1 MSELLSGINSVVEAL
16 KSGRDI
22 NTIYVIKEK
31 TDSRISPILK
41 LAEEMNVQV
50 KRTNKANLDRLA
62 GYGVHQGVVAEVGS
76 FKYYSLSDI
85 LDKAEERGEQ
95 PLVVLLDG
103 IMDPQ
108 NLGAIIRSAECLGAH
123 GIVIPKH
130 GACEVTPAVVRASA
144 GAAEHLKV
152 ARETNL
158 VNAINEL
165 KKRGVWIVGSDTQ
178 GSESCYNLDFP
189 ESVAIV
195 IGSEGRGIR
204 RLVRENCDFM
214 VHIPMKGRVNSL
226 NASVS
231 CAIILAQIGR
241 LRGEAAEL

>member
-1 MSELLSGINSVVEAL
+1 LSELLPGINSVAEAL

-22 NTIYVIKEK
+22 STIYVVKGK
-31 TDSRISPILK
+31 VDSRISHILQM
-41 LAEEMNVQV
+41 AEEMNIQV
-50 KRTNKANLDRLA
+50 RRMDKANLDRLA
-62 GYGVHQGVVAEVGS
+62 GSGTHQGVVAEAES
-76 FKYYSLSDI
+76 FLYYSLTDI
-85 LDKAEERGEQ
+85 LDEAEKRGEQ

-123 GIVIPKH
+123 GVVIPKH

-144 GAAEHLKV
+144 GAVEHLKV
-152 ARETNL
+152 ARVTNL

-165 KKRGVWIVGSDTQ
+165 KKRGVWIVGSDVQ
-178 GSESCYNLDFP
+178 GSDSCFDLVFP

-195 IGSEGRGIR
+195 VGSEGRGIR

-231 CAIILAQIGR
+231 CAVIMAQIAR
-241 LRGEAAEL
+241 QRGEAAEV